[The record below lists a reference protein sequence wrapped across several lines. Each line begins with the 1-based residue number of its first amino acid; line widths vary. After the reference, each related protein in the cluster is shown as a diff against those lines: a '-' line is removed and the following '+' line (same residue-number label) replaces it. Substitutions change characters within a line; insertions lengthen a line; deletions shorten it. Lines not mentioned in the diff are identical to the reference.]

1 VWLQVGAALSPEAQ
15 RQRGAS
21 GSAACA
27 TPVGSTPVRQRLS
40 YNALLTSTSST
51 GSASGGPG
59 SGIAGSAAGVQEV
72 GAGHLAALSGSGSS
86 LELVCGSRQALALY
100 AGDDG
105 EAAALPPDWQRLYAD
120 RDMRVRHRVQG
131 GWG

>member
-1 VWLQVGAALSPEAQ
+1 M
-15 RQRGAS
+15 
-21 GSAACA
+21 
-27 TPVGSTPVRQRLS
+27 RQRLS